1 MVLLLFLNLDI
12 RNLTTNSH
20 TFQGILKI
28 IFRCVEIVSQ
38 CAKGFRMARKYKT
51 RGFWPDGVR
60 LVISISMQFEAGGE
74 PASGAPSPLDG
85 FQLKPGF
92 ADYPTTTWYQYGV
105 REGLPRLLDLFST
118 LKIKTTSHMVGVA
131 VERAP
136 ALAREIVERGH
147 EAAAHG
153 QTWTPQYDL
162 NEEAERR
169 FIAENVEVIKRVTGV
184 APKGYNCP
192 AMRGTSRTL
201 ALLQEQGFTYHID
214 DVSSDE
220 PFIIAVKGKDFVIV
234 PYTINLNDIVQFERY
249 NFDTI
254 GFEQQLYDEFDQLY
268 EEAAKRRRMMSISLH
283 DRIAGRPARVRS
295 LKRFIEYALKEK
307 GVVFL
312 RKDEIA
318 AIATASPLT
327 PRFESL
333 YGK

>member
-1 MVLLLFLNLDI
+1 
-12 RNLTTNSH
+12 
-20 TFQGILKI
+20 
-28 IFRCVEIVSQ
+28 
-38 CAKGFRMARKYKT
+38 MARKLT
-51 RGFWPDGVR
+51 TAGFWPDGIR

-92 ADYPTTTWYQYGV
+92 DDYPTTTWYQYGV
-105 REGLPRLLDLFST
+105 REGIPRLLDLFST
-118 LKIKTTSHMVGVA
+118 LKVKTTSHMVGVA
-131 VERAP
+131 VEKAP

-153 QTWTPQYDL
+153 QSWTPQYDL
-162 NEEAERR
+162 NEAAERK
-169 FIAENVEVIKRVTGV
+169 FIADNVEVIKRVTG
-184 APKGYNCP
+184 ATPKGYNCQ
-192 AMRGTSRTL
+192 AMRGTTRTL

-214 DVSSDE
+214 DVSLDE
-220 PFIIAVKGKDFVIV
+220 PFIIPVRGKDFVIV

-249 NFDTI
+249 NFDTH

-268 EEAAKRRRMMSISLH
+268 EEAATRRRMMSISLH

-295 LKRFIEYALKEK
+295 LRRFIEYAQKKK
-307 GVVFL
+307 GVVFM

-318 AIATASPLT
+318 EIALASPLT

-333 YGK
+333 YET

>member
-1 MVLLLFLNLDI
+1 
-12 RNLTTNSH
+12 
-20 TFQGILKI
+20 
-28 IFRCVEIVSQ
+28 
-38 CAKGFRMARKYKT
+38 MARKLT
-51 RGFWPDGVR
+51 TGGFWPDGIR

-92 ADYPTTTWYQYGV
+92 KDYPTTTWYQYGV
-105 REGLPRLLDLFST
+105 REGIPRLLDLFST
-118 LKIKTTSHMVGVA
+118 LKVKTTSHMVGVA
-131 VERAP
+131 VEKAP

-153 QTWTPQYDL
+153 QSWTPQYDFD
-162 NEEAERR
+162 EATERK
-169 FIAENVEVIKRVTGV
+169 FIADNVEVIKRITGV
-184 APKGYNCP
+184 APKGYNCQ
-192 AMRGTSRTL
+192 AMRGTTRTL

-214 DVSSDE
+214 DVSTDE
-220 PFIIAVKGKDFVIV
+220 PFIIPVRGKDFVVV

-249 NFDTI
+249 NFDTQ

-268 EEAAKRRRMMSISLH
+268 EEAATRRRMMSISLH

-295 LKRFIEYALKEK
+295 LKRFIEYAQKK
-307 GVVFL
+307 KSVVFM

-318 AIATASPLT
+318 AFAMTSPLT

-333 YGK
+333 YGT

>member
-1 MVLLLFLNLDI
+1 
-12 RNLTTNSH
+12 
-20 TFQGILKI
+20 
-28 IFRCVEIVSQ
+28 
-38 CAKGFRMARKYKT
+38 MARKLT
-51 RGFWPDGVR
+51 TAGFWPDGIR

-92 ADYPTTTWYQYGV
+92 KDYPTTTWYQYGV
-105 REGLPRLLDLFST
+105 REGIPRLLDLFST
-118 LKIKTTSHMVGVA
+118 LKVKTTSHMVGVA
-131 VERAP
+131 VEKAP

-153 QTWTPQYDL
+153 QSWTPQYDFD
-162 NEEAERR
+162 EATERK
-169 FIAENVEVIKRVTGV
+169 FIADNVEVIKRITGV
-184 APKGYNCP
+184 APKGYNCQ
-192 AMRGTSRTL
+192 AMRGTTRTL

-214 DVSSDE
+214 DVSTDE
-220 PFIIAVKGKDFVIV
+220 PFIIPVRGKDFVVV

-249 NFDTI
+249 NFDTQ

-268 EEAAKRRRMMSISLH
+268 EEAATRRRMMSISLH

-295 LKRFIEYALKEK
+295 LKRFIEYAQKK
-307 GVVFL
+307 KSVVFM

-318 AIATASPLT
+318 AFAMTSPLT

-333 YGK
+333 YGT